1 VEPLVGLG
9 KSGKS
14 GAAGFDELAAAKD
27 AARRVTVMMI
37 VKSEPIPTNV
47 ELAKRWGV
55 SKAWVSGWRR
65 DFIKEGYEIPVTF
78 IRSGASTTRPSG
90 ARSTIT

>member
-14 GAAGFDELAAAKD
+14 GAAGFDELA
-27 AARRVTVMMI
+27 